1 MANDVTVPD
10 LGGNEDLFA
19 LVSDAAMRRG
29 AYWSN
34 LMLGER
40 YGV

>member
-1 MANDVTVPD
+1 MTNDVTVPD
-10 LGGNEDLFA
+10 LGGNENFFA

-34 LMLGER
+34 LMLEER
-40 YGV
+40 YSV